1 MKDKLE
7 EYRVLKSLFS
17 AGDKIIVALSGGR
30 DSAVLLHL
38 LNSSGYKVA
47 AAHCN
52 FQLRGEESEED
63 EKFVEKYCGSL
74 NVKLYKTRF
83 ATSEYAEKHGISIQ
97 MAARD
102 LRYEWLE
109 KIRSVEGYDLIA
121 IGHNLNDSVETL
133 LINLIRGTGLKGLT
147 GIKEKTER
155 VIRPLLFASREI
167 IDQYIRENRLE
178 YREDSSNSETK
189 YTRNK
194 IRHNVLPI
202 FRDINPSFLESIDE
216 TTEHLS
222 SAWDIYKSA
231 IREKKNEIVKGTES
245 RYRISTDSLSSLQHR
260 ETWIF
265 EIFRDWGFGR
275 LQAKEI
281 SDLLKSPSGKQL
293 HSDTHTIT
301 RDRTKL
307 LITVKSKKSPGKI
320 IEIKSPEE
328 LKDSFLTD
336 NAEIIKADKF
346 SLISDNNYACLDASM
361 ISFPITIRKWKEGD
375 YFYPLGMKGRK
386 KISDFLVDIKVPL
399 PDKDS
404 IYVLEMNG
412 KIIWVAGYRIDNR
425 FRVKTSSTDIL
436 LIRKRQD

>member
-7 EYRVLKSLFS
+7 KYRVSKSLFS

-52 FQLRGEESEED
+52 FQLRGTESEED
-63 EKFVEKYCGSL
+63 EKFVERYCSSL

-109 KIRSVEGYDLIA
+109 RIRSGEGFDLIA

-133 LINLIRGTGLKGLT
+133 IINLIRGTGLKGLT
-147 GIKEKTER
+147 GIKEKTGR
-155 VIRPLLFASREI
+155 VIRPLLFASREM
-167 IDQYIRENRLE
+167 IDQYIRENRVE

-194 IRHNVLPI
+194 IRHDVLSI
-202 FRDINPSFLESIDE
+202 FRDINPSFLESINE
-216 TTEHLS
+216 TSEHLS
-222 SAWDIYKSA
+222 SAWDIYISA
-231 IREKKNEIVKGTES
+231 IREKKNKIVKGTES
-245 RYRISTDSLSSLQHR
+245 RYRISTDSLSSLQHP

-281 SDLLKSPSGKQL
+281 SGLLKSASGKQL

-301 RDRTKL
+301 RDRTE
-307 LITVKSKKSPGKI
+307 LIITRKSKNPPDKI

-336 NAEIIKADKF
+336 NAEIIKADQF
-346 SLISDNNYACLDASM
+346 SMISDNNYACLDASM
-361 ISFPITIRKWKEGD
+361 ISFPITIRKWEEGD

-399 PDKDS
+399 PDKDR

-425 FRVKTSSTDIL
+425 FRVKTSTTEIL
-436 LIRKRQD
+436 LIRKRPG

>member
-7 EYRVLKSLFS
+7 EYRVSKSLFS
-17 AGDKIIVALSGGR
+17 SGDKIIVALSGGR
-30 DSAVLLHL
+30 DSTVLLHL

-52 FQLRGEESEED
+52 FQLRGAESEED
-63 EKFVEKYCGSL
+63 EKFVERYCSSL

-109 KIRSVEGYDLIA
+109 RIRSGEGFDLIA

-133 LINLIRGTGLKGLT
+133 IINLIRGTGLKGLT

-155 VIRPLLFASREI
+155 VIRPLLFASREM
-167 IDQYIRENRLE
+167 IDQYIRENRVE

-194 IRHNVLPI
+194 IRHDVLPV
-202 FRDINPSFLESIDE
+202 FRDINPSFLDSINE

-222 SAWDIYKSA
+222 SAWDIYISA

-245 RYRISTDSLSSLQHR
+245 RYRVSTDSLSLLQHA

-281 SDLLKSPSGKQL
+281 AGLLSSASGKQL

-301 RDRTKL
+301 RDRTE
-307 LITVKSKKSPGKI
+307 LIITRKSKRSPGKN

-328 LKDSFLTD
+328 LKDTFLTD

-346 SLISDNNYACLDASM
+346 SMISDNNYACLDASM
-361 ISFPITIRKWKEGD
+361 ISFPLTIRKWEEGD

-425 FRVKTSSTDIL
+425 FRVKASTTDIL
-436 LIRKRQD
+436 LIRKRPG

>member
-361 ISFPITIRKWKEGD
+361 ISFPITIRKWEEGD

>member
-7 EYRVLKSLFS
+7 EYRVSKSLFS

-30 DSAVLLHL
+30 DSTVLLHL

-52 FQLRGEESEED
+52 FQLRGAESEED
-63 EKFVEKYCGSL
+63 EKFVERYCRSL
-74 NVKLYKTRF
+74 NVKLFKTRF

-109 KIRSVEGYDLIA
+109 RIRSGERFDLIA
-121 IGHNLNDSVETL
+121 IGHNLNDSVETMI
-133 LINLIRGTGLKGLT
+133 INLIRGTGLKGLT
-147 GIKEKTER
+147 GIKEKTGS
-155 VIRPLLFASREI
+155 VIRPLLFASREM
-167 IDQYIRENRLE
+167 IDQYIRENRVE

-202 FRDINPSFLESIDE
+202 FRDINPSFLDSINE

-222 SAWDIYKSA
+222 SAWDIYISA

-245 RYRISTDSLSSLQHR
+245 RYRISTDSLSLLENP

-281 SDLLKSPSGKQL
+281 AGLLTSSSGKQL

-301 RDRTKL
+301 RDRTEL
-307 LITVKSKKSPGKI
+307 LITRKSKKSPGKN

-328 LKDSFLTD
+328 LKDSFLAD
-336 NAEIIKADKF
+336 YAEIIKADKF
-346 SLISDNNYACLDASM
+346 SMISDNNYACLDASI
-361 ISFPITIRKWKEGD
+361 ISFPITIRKWEEGD

-386 KISDFLVDIKVPL
+386 KISDFLVDLKVPL
-399 PDKDS
+399 PDKDR

-412 KIIWVAGYRIDNR
+412 EIIWVAGYRIDNR
-425 FRVKTSSTDIL
+425 FRVKPSTTDIL
-436 LIRKRQD
+436 LIRKKPG